1 MQDGRLCR
9 RSPKGSEK
17 LTDSP
22 ALPSDTL
29 PRALESLDE
38 ITRWLAG
45 RRIAVFLDYD
55 GTLTPTVD
63 HPEKAILSDS
73 ARAAVEALAQC
84 CPVAVISG
92 RDREDVQRRVGLDSL
107 IYAGSHGFDIAGP
120 DTTPDT
126 TPNTTPNTTQ
136 VRRREGVQFA
146 DLLGRVEA
154 DLTRLLDGIDGA
166 LIEPK
171 AASVA
176 VHYRLVAEESVGTV
190 KAAVETVVADHDELR
205 VTPGKKVLEIQPR
218 LDWDKGAAVVWLLD
232 TLGLDGDDVAPIY
245 MGDDVTDEDAFRALK
260 GRGVGILVEG
270 GTARPSAADYRVATP
285 GEGERL
291 LAFLADYCRGLAS

>member
-1 MQDGRLCR
+1 M
-9 RSPKGSEK
+9 
-17 LTDSP
+17 TDTLST
-22 ALPSDTL
+22 SDTL
-29 PRALESLDE
+29 PRALECLDE
-38 ITRWLAG
+38 IARRLAG
-45 RRIAVFLDYD
+45 RRLAVFLDYD

-63 HPEKAILSDS
+63 HPEKAVLPDS
-73 ARAAVEALAQC
+73 ARAAVEALAAY

-92 RDREDVQRRVGLDSL
+92 RDRQDVQARVGLDSL

-120 DTTPDT
+120 DTIEL
-126 TPNTTPNTTQ
+126 
-136 VRRREGVQFA
+136 RRREGVQFA

-154 DLTRLLDGIDGA
+154 DLTRRLGRIDGA

-176 VHYRLVAEESVGTV
+176 VHYRLVAEGSVGAV
-190 KAAVETVVADHDELR
+190 KAAVDDVVAGHDELR

-232 TLGLDGDDVAPIY
+232 TLGLDGDDVAPVY

-260 GRGVGILVEG
+260 GRGVGVLVESG
-270 GTARPSAADYRVATP
+270 PDAAPRPSAADYRVATP

-291 LAFLADYCRGLAS
+291 LAFLTDYCRERAS

>member
-1 MQDGRLCR
+1 M
-9 RSPKGSEK
+9 
-17 LTDSP
+17 TDSP
-22 ALPSDTL
+22 TPASDTL

-38 ITRWLAG
+38 ITRRLAG
-45 RRIAVFLDYD
+45 RRLAVFLDYD

-63 HPEKAILSDS
+63 HPEKAVLPDS
-73 ARAAVEALAQC
+73 ARAAVAALAAC

-92 RDREDVQRRVGLDSL
+92 RDREDVQRRVGLDQL

-120 DTTPDT
+120 ETSP
-126 TPNTTPNTTQ
+126 
-136 VRRREGVQFA
+136 VRRREGAQFA

-154 DLTRLLDGIDGA
+154 DLTRRIGGIDGA

-176 VHYRLVAEESVGTV
+176 VHYRLVAEASVGAV
-190 KAAVETVVADHDELR
+190 KSAVDTVVAGHDELR

-218 LDWDKGAAVVWLLD
+218 LDWDKGAAVVWLLQ

-270 GTARPSAADYRVATP
+270 AGAVPRPSAADYRVATP
-285 GEGERL
+285 GEGEKL